1 MTARERI
8 MMKIHEL
15 DFVRLK
21 DGREGTVVDSY
32 ESRLFLIETEGDMSQ
47 WPTVEVKDIERV
59 LHRPE

>member
-1 MTARERI
+1 

-21 DGREGTVVDSY
+21 DGREG
-32 ESRLFLIETEGDMSQ
+32 
-47 WPTVEVKDIERV
+47 VEVKDIERV